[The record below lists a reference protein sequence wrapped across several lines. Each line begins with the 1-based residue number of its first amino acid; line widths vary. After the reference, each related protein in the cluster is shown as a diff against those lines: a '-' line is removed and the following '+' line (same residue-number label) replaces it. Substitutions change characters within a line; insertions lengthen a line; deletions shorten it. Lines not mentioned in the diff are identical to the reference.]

1 MSDLIISTHLNPI
14 LKEDFALKIRN
25 PSVLVLEGSLKN
37 RTGEVIFIGERKIGF
52 TLDKGLDSGTYVEME
67 PSSLRLLERAW
78 TIGDRVRFTENLT
91 IGDSVTMEIQLK
103 GFNGTITAISDDGPF
118 ISVSIDRQ
126 TPAIPG
132 SIVSVQLSNFALC
145 NCCQM
150 INENE

>member
-1 MSDLIISTHLNPI
+1 
-14 LKEDFALKIRN
+14 LKIRN
-25 PSVLVLEGSLKN
+25 GDRVLVLEGSLKS
-37 RTGEVIFIGERKIGF
+37 RTGEVTFIGERKIGF
-52 TLDKGLDSGTYVEME
+52 MLSKGLDAGTYVEME
-67 PSSLRLLERAW
+67 SSSLRLLERAW
-78 TIGDRVRFTENLT
+78 AIGDRVRFTENLT

-103 GFNGTITAISDDGPF
+103 GFDGTITDISDDGQF